1 MNGYLIFLIIFL
13 IYIVALYVLWK
24 KKYLD
29 KHHISLLGPF
39 LMIRSTKGIGYIEKI
54 ASHKKIWHYFGTI
67 AIGIVSFLMVVM
79 VYLLVWEATL
89 VSKIPPSKAPSPTEM
104 IGIPGINPFIPVVY
118 GIIALVIAV
127 VVHEFFHGFTAK
139 SYDLKIKSVGILYLI
154 LPMGAFV
161 ETDDEELKSVKRSV
175 RSRVAAAGPGIN
187 LVMAVS
193 ALLIFML
200 LITTSVQPVTPTG
213 LAVYGVIPHSAAAN
227 AGITGGDVLISINNY
242 TINNYT
248 ILIKAVNSTKPGKN
262 VSLEY
267 WSHTLRNLVT
277 ATVVM
282 SNRSIYSGNVSQR
295 NISFLGVL
303 SSTVPPNVFLN
314 FIKNPFAGNFVF
326 GFLAFITMPFFG
338 LEPIPSYIT
347 NFYTINGVFSFMPS
361 LYFWGIVNM
370 FYWLFW
376 LNLML
381 AFTNALPAIPLDGS
395 YIYHDAVTY
404 ILEKINIKGGE
415 EHMGKLADAILVYTT
430 IIVFGL
436 ILWQLIGPR
445 II

>member
-1 MNGYLIFLIIFL
+1 M
-13 IYIVALYVLWK
+13 
-24 KKYLD
+24 
-29 KHHISLLGPF
+29 
-39 LMIRSTKGIGYIEKI
+39 
-54 ASHKKIWHYFGTI
+54 
-67 AIGIVSFLMVVM
+67 
-79 VYLLVWEATL
+79 
-89 VSKIPPSKAPSPTEM
+89 
-104 IGIPGINPFIPVVY
+104 
-118 GIIALVIAV
+118 
-127 VVHEFFHGFTAK
+127 
-139 SYDLKIKSVGILYLI
+139 
-154 LPMGAFV
+154 
-161 ETDDEELKSVKRSV
+161 
-175 RSRVAAAGPGIN
+175 
-187 LVMAVS
+187 
-193 ALLIFML
+193 
-200 LITTSVQPVTPTG
+200 
-213 LAVYGVIPHSAAAN
+213 
-227 AGITGGDVLISINNY
+227 ISINNY

-295 NISFLGVL
+295 NISFLGVV

-404 ILEKINIKGGE
+404 ILEKINIKGGK
-415 EHMGKLADAILVYTT
+415 EHMGKLSDAILVYTT